1 MKLFQDIIDNTYQ
14 IVQYK
19 TKDHINN
26 KFYEEWLNWIYI
38 KSNRL
43 IDTSEKFIGDLNE
56 ITQNEK
62 LL

>member
-26 KFYEEWLNWIYI
+26 KFKLKYPNH
-38 KSNRL
+38 KL
-43 IDTSEKFIGDLNE
+43 IDKTELN
-56 ITQNEK
+56 IQNLECS
-62 LL
+62 